1 MSERNY
7 VSWNSMIASFAR
19 HERWF
24 VVSTLWVWEAREAR
38 DEISKL
44 IRWKLDGNTSSDET
58 RVSVVL
64 LSKRRRSSRG
74 GRDEMV
80 KIQTRVRPP

>member
-1 MSERNY
+1 MKRDS
-7 VSWNSMIASFAR
+7 SWFQFYG
-19 HERWF
+19 EG
-24 VVSTLWVWEAREAR
+24 VWEAR

-44 IRWKLDGNTSSDET
+44 IQWKLHGNTSSDET

-80 KIQTRVRPP
+80 KRRTRVRPP